1 MEDITRTITFVTE
14 DRDWLQKLVKGAA
27 FTLLSVP
34 LIVGLPF
41 VFGYML
47 ELHRRLVR
55 GAEPVLPEWDDLPG
69 KFVEGFKFLG
79 VAVSYLV
86 IFGILGWCLTRV
98 PLVGWVLAGVV
109 GIAFMMAFL
118 YVMTRFALTGEI
130 SEAFNV
136 PRIYEALKH
145 NFVEYLVAS
154 FLWVVY
160 MVLACLGV
168 LACGVGVFFTLFW
181 AWLAVSY
188 AASKA
193 YITTEPPDDV
203 VAA

>member
-27 FTLLSVP
+27 FTFLSVP
-34 LIVGLPF
+34 LVGLPF

-69 KFVEGFKFLG
+69 KFFEGFKFLG
-79 VAVSYLV
+79 VALAYLV
-86 IFGILGWCLTRV
+86 IFGIVGWCLTRV
-98 PLVGWVLAGVV
+98 PLVGWVLAGVL

-118 YVMTRFALTGEI
+118 YVMTRFALTGEM

-136 PRIYEALKH
+136 AGIYEALKN

-160 MVLACLGV
+160 VVVACLC
-168 LACGVGVFFTLFW
+168 AIPSIVGLFFALFW

-193 YITTEPPDDV
+193 YVSTEPPPEDV
-203 VAA
+203 AGV

>member
-1 MEDITRTITFVTE
+1 MEDIARTITFVTE

-34 LIVGLPF
+34 LIVGLPV

-47 ELHRRLVR
+47 ELHRRVVR
-55 GAEPVLPEWDDLPG
+55 GAEPVLPEWDNLPG
-69 KFVEGFKFLG
+69 KFVEGLKFLG
-79 VAVSYLV
+79 VALAYLV

-98 PLVGWVLAGVV
+98 PLVRWVLAGVV
-109 GIAFMMAFL
+109 GIVFMMAFL
-118 YVMTRFALTGEI
+118 YVMTRFALTGELR
-130 SEAFNV
+130 EAFDV
-136 PRIYEALKH
+136 PGIYEALKN

-154 FLWVVY
+154 FLWLVY
-160 MVLACLGV
+160 MVVACLGV

-193 YITTEPPDDV
+193 YVGTEQPEDT
-203 VAA
+203 VAL

>member
-27 FTLLSVP
+27 FTFLSVP
-34 LIVGLPF
+34 LVVGLPF

-55 GAEPVLPEWDDLPG
+55 GAQPALPEWDDLPG

-79 VAVSYLV
+79 IAVAYLV
-86 IFGILGWCLTRV
+86 IFGIVGWCLTRV

-130 SEAFNV
+130 SEAFDV
-136 PRIYEALKH
+136 PGIYEALKN

-160 MVLACLGV
+160 MVVACLG
-168 LACGVGVFFTLFW
+168 AIPSIVGLFFTLFW

-193 YITTEPPDDV
+193 YVSTEPPEDV
-203 VAA
+203 VAV

>member
-1 MEDITRTITFVTE
+1 MEDIARTITFVTE
-14 DRDWLQKLVKGAA
+14 DRDWLRKLVVGAA
-27 FTLLSVP
+27 FTLLSFP
-34 LIVGLPF
+34 LVVGLPF

-55 GAEPVLPEWDDLPG
+55 GAQPVLPEWDNLPG
-69 KFVEGFKFLG
+69 KFMEGLKFLG
-79 VAVSYLV
+79 IAVAYLV
-86 IFGILGWCLTRV
+86 VFGILGWCLGQI
-98 PLVGWVLAGVV
+98 PLVGRLLAGIL

-118 YVMTRFALTGEI
+118 YVMTRFALTSEI
-130 SEAFNV
+130 SEGFNV
-136 PRIYEALKH
+136 PGIYEALKN

-160 MVLACLGV
+160 MVVACLG
-168 LACGVGVFFTLFW
+168 AIPSIVGIFFTLFW

-193 YITTEPPDDV
+193 YVGTEPPGDAV
-203 VAA
+203 VL